1 MTDRVREVRMVEIPA
16 HPAGAGK
23 GTLSVIENTELPF
36 RVDRV
41 FTVTGLA
48 TGAVRASHANAL
60 VYEAIT
66 CVRGA
71 ISIWTH
77 DGTEERSWVLNTP
90 HQMLEVP
97 PGTWL
102 VLRAL
107 EDESAYLVLADHT
120 FAAAQQHYI
129 TDFDRFLLQYGAASP
144 SEPLSP

>member
-23 GTLSVIENTELPF
+23 GTLSVIEHAELPF

-48 TGAVRASHANAL
+48 AGAVRAQHANAI
-60 VYEAIT
+60 VYEAIA
-66 CVRGA
+66 CVHGA
-71 ISIWTH
+71 VSVWTH
-77 DGTEERSWVLNTP
+77 NGAEEHTWVLNAP

-102 VLRAL
+102 VVRAL
-107 EDESAYLVLADHT
+107 ENDTAYMVLADHT
-120 FAAAQQHYI
+120 FAVARQNYI
-129 TDFDRFLLQYGAASP
+129 TDFSQFLRERGAAPPTES
-144 SEPLSP
+144 LSS

>member
-1 MTDRVREVRMVEIPA
+1 MTDRIREVRMVEIPA

-23 GTLSVIENTELPF
+23 GTLSVIEHAELPF

-48 TGAVRASHANAL
+48 AGAVRAEHANAI
-60 VYEAIT
+60 VYEAIS

-77 DGTEERSWVLNTP
+77 DGVEEHTWVLNTP
-90 HQMLEVP
+90 HQLLEVP

-102 VLRAL
+102 VVRAL
-107 EDESAYLVLADHT
+107 ENETAYMVLADHT
-120 FAAAQQHYI
+120 FAVAQQHYI
-129 TDFDRFLLQYGAASP
+129 RDFSRFLLERGAAPP

>member
-1 MTDRVREVRMVEIPA
+1 MSDRVREVRMVEIPA

-41 FTVTGLA
+41 FTVTGLSA
-48 TGAVRASHANAL
+48 GAVRAQHANAI
-60 VYEAIT
+60 VYEAIS
-66 CVRGA
+66 CVHGA

-77 DGTEERSWVLNTP
+77 NGTAERTWVLNTP
-90 HQMLEVP
+90 QQVLEVP

-107 EDESAYLVLADHT
+107 EDETAYMVLADHT
-120 FAAAQQHYI
+120 FAVARQHYI
-129 TDFDRFLLQYGAASP
+129 TDFNRFLLEFGAAPP
-144 SEPLSP
+144 SEPISP

>member
-23 GTLSVIENTELPF
+23 GTLSVIEHAELPF

-48 TGAVRASHANAL
+48 AGAVRAEHANAV
-60 VYEAIT
+60 VYEALS

-71 ISIWTH
+71 LSVWTH
-77 DGTEERSWVLNTP
+77 DGVEERSWVLNAP
-90 HQMLEVP
+90 HQLLEVP
-97 PGTWL
+97 PGVWL
-102 VLRAL
+102 VVRAL
-107 EDESAYLVLADHT
+107 ENETAYMVLADHT
-120 FAAAQQHYI
+120 FAVARQHYI
-129 TDFDRFLLQYGAASP
+129 TDFDRFLLEFGAASP